1 MDRQRL
7 AFILSQLIYRIREFP
22 DAALNELYAALN
34 AIEHKYDLI
43 EKLTEEERQAIEEGR
58 RSMERGEGIP
68 MEEVFKKFNLADY
81 DRDAAGKEDF
91 EDAISRVRKLSGEEQ
106 GDVADVIFAFLNEY
120 RFDIPPPEEKT

>member
-22 DAALNELYAALN
+22 DEALNELYAALN
-34 AIEHKYDLI
+34 VIEHKYDLI

-68 MEEVFKKFNLADY
+68 MEEVFKEFNLADD
-81 DRDAAGKEDF
+81 DRDAGGKEAF